1 MPNRRQ
7 TISWTNVDPDFCHHF
22 ASPGVRI
29 IHTLRPGAHF
39 INNVLPA
46 IQIRMKNYI
55 FLSGVETA
63 PGFNELTIFDNALS
77 LPQGFLDL
85 VVARVGVDS
94 IISTPTPTQTP
105 EVSTPTPANRQNINS
120 NSNSNSGGFN
130 SNSNSNSGKSPEYQ
144 LQLRRFQLQLQ
155 FQLWK
160 FQLQLQLRSFKSNP
174 NSISNPINLV
184 QLNYHYQITMWNIV
198 WIKWRYAVDICHVVP
213 NLDQTGQHWHS
224 RW

>member
-1 MPNRRQ
+1 MAK
-7 TISWTNVDPDFCHHF
+7 C
-22 ASPGVRI
+22 
-29 IHTLRPGAHF
+29 
-39 INNVLPA
+39 
-46 IQIRMKNYI
+46 
-55 FLSGVETA
+55 
-63 PGFNELTIFDNALS
+63 FDNEWKKINFWLWA
-77 LPQGFLDL
+77 GW
-85 VVARVGVDS
+85 VASYLYQQSRVGVNS
-94 IISTPTPTQTP
+94 IISTPTPTP
-105 EVSTPTPANRQNINS
+105 EVSTPTPTPANLQNINSNS

-144 LQLRRFQLQLQ
+144 LQLQLRRFQLQLQ
-155 FQLWK
+155 FQLWR
-160 FQLQLQLRSFKSNP
+160 FQLQFQLQLRSFKSNP

>member
-1 MPNRRQ
+1 MHW
-7 TISWTNVDPDFCHHF
+7 SYC
-22 ASPGVRI
+22 S
-29 IHTLRPGAHF
+29 L
-39 INNVLPA
+39 
-46 IQIRMKNYI
+46 
-55 FLSGVETA
+55 
-63 PGFNELTIFDNALS
+63 ALS
-77 LPQGFLDL
+77 
-85 VVARVGVDS
+85 RVGVNS
-94 IISTPTPTQTP
+94 IISTPTPTPTP
-105 EVSTPTPANRQNINS
+105 EVSTPTPTPTPANLQNINS

-144 LQLRRFQLQLQ
+144 LQLQLQLRRFQLQLQ
-155 FQLWK
+155 FQLWR
-160 FQLQLQLRSFKSNP
+160 FQLQFQLRSFKSNP

>member
-1 MPNRRQ
+1 MRRPQ
-7 TISWTNVDPDFCHHF
+7 
-22 ASPGVRI
+22 
-29 IHTLRPGAHF
+29 L
-39 INNVLPA
+39 L
-46 IQIRMKNYI
+46 I
-55 FLSGVETA
+55 FNHLSGINILKISYEIA
-63 PGFNELTIFDNALS
+63 LMWLPPDLTDKS
-77 LPQGFLDL
+77 TL
-85 VVARVGVDS
+85 VQVMAWCRDRVGVNS
-94 IISTPTPTQTP
+94 IISTPTP
-105 EVSTPTPANRQNINS
+105 EVSTQTPTPANLQNI

-130 SNSNSNSGKSPEYQ
+130 SNSKSNSGKSPEYQLQLQ

-155 FQLWK
+155 FQLRR
-160 FQLQLQLRSFKSNP
+160 FQLRFQLQLRSFKSNP

>member
-1 MPNRRQ
+1 MKWHIKVPKANSRWYVEYVQLVKTDVEFHCSR
-7 TISWTNVDPDFCHHF
+7 
-22 ASPGVRI
+22 
-29 IHTLRPGAHF
+29 TLRAC
-39 INNVLPA
+39 I
-46 IQIRMKNYI
+46 
-55 FLSGVETA
+55 SG
-63 PGFNELTIFDNALS
+63 
-77 LPQGFLDL
+77 
-85 VVARVGVDS
+85 RVGVNS
-94 IISTPTPTQTP
+94 IISTPTPTPTP
-105 EVSTPTPANRQNINS
+105 EVSTPTPTPANLQNINS

-144 LQLRRFQLQLQ
+144 LQLQLRRFQLQLQ
-155 FQLWK
+155 FQLRR
-160 FQLQLQLRSFKSNP
+160 FQLQFQLQLRSFKSNP

>member
-1 MPNRRQ
+1 M
-7 TISWTNVDPDFCHHF
+7 TNCFCAHSSVILMFLMLLRNSGNKHQNDLL
-22 ASPGVRI
+22 ASIETVHYSSSNGV
-29 IHTLRPGAHF
+29 
-39 INNVLPA
+39 N
-46 IQIRMKNYI
+46 
-55 FLSGVETA
+55 
-63 PGFNELTIFDNALS
+63 
-77 LPQGFLDL
+77 
-85 VVARVGVDS
+85 S
-94 IISTPTPTQTP
+94 IISTPTPTATP
-105 EVSTPTPANRQNINS
+105 EVSTPTPTPTPTPANLQNINS

-144 LQLRRFQLQLQ
+144 LQLQLQLRRFQLQLQ
-155 FQLWK
+155 FQLRR
-160 FQLQLQLRSFKSNP
+160 FQLQFQLQLRSFKSNP

>member
-1 MPNRRQ
+1 MMVAEQSACLFCPPCVKWDFCYEFHNSQSLFKHVTLIMPNIKWFNWWCK
-7 TISWTNVDPDFCHHF
+7 TIKKAIVQRLNQNFLI
-22 ASPGVRI
+22 ANRVRV
-29 IHTLRPGAHF
+29 
-39 INNVLPA
+39 N
-46 IQIRMKNYI
+46 
-55 FLSGVETA
+55 
-63 PGFNELTIFDNALS
+63 
-77 LPQGFLDL
+77 
-85 VVARVGVDS
+85 S
-94 IISTPTPTQTP
+94 IISTPTPTP
-105 EVSTPTPANRQNINS
+105 EVSTPTPTPANLQNINS

-130 SNSNSNSGKSPEYQ
+130 SNSNSGKSPEYQLQLQ

-155 FQLWK
+155 FQLRR
-160 FQLQLQLRSFKSNP
+160 FQLQFQLQLRSFKSNP

>member
-1 MPNRRQ
+1 MGKWANYCYLRWYVHEKQ
-7 TISWTNVDPDFCHHF
+7 VWVCIMCFIIDVTYFIFISGHH
-22 ASPGVRI
+22 VIRI
-29 IHTLRPGAHF
+29 
-39 INNVLPA
+39 
-46 IQIRMKNYI
+46 
-55 FLSGVETA
+55 
-63 PGFNELTIFDNALS
+63 
-77 LPQGFLDL
+77 
-85 VVARVGVDS
+85 RVGVNS
-94 IISTPTPTQTP
+94 IISTPTPTPTP
-105 EVSTPTPANRQNINS
+105 EVSTPTPTPTPANLQNINS

-144 LQLRRFQLQLQ
+144 LQLQLQLRRFQLQLQ
-155 FQLWK
+155 FQLRR
-160 FQLQLQLRSFKSNP
+160 FQLQFQLQLRSFKSNP